1 MWVNTGV
8 RRANAA
14 AFYISCTD
22 TGNRQKA
29 EIIRMREVL
38 ISILQIKT

>member
-22 TGNRQKA
+22 TGNKQKA
-29 EIIRMREVL
+29 EIIWIREVL
-38 ISILQIKT
+38 IFILKIKT